1 MLDDED
7 YQLVDDEDK
16 LVDDEDKLVAVVD
29 VGRGRLLQNP
39 DL

>member
-7 YQLVDDEDK
+7 YQ